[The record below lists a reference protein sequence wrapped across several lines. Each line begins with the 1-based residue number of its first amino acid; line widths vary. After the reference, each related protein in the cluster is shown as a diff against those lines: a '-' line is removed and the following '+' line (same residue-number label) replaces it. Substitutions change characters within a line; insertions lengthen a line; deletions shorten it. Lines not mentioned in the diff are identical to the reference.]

1 MQIILA
7 SASPNRRNIMDL
19 SGLVYEVIPGE
30 YEEDNHLDMPPAEL
44 VKHLA
49 LGKAQWVAE
58 RHPEA
63 LVIGADSLVFL
74 GDQVMGKPHTREKLV
89 EMITALSGQ
98 MSTQYTGYAI
108 VQGDQIVTG
117 VSEAKVYMREIE
129 PDEIERYA
137 QSPEGLDKAGG
148 YAIQGRASA
157 FISRIE
163 GSYMGIV
170 GLPLSELMVEL
181 RAFGV

>member
-7 SASPNRRNIMDL
+7 SASPRRREIMDL
-19 SGLVYEVIPGE
+19 TGLKYEVVPSE
-30 YEEDNHLDMPPAEL
+30 YEEDNHLNMPPAEL

-74 GDQVMGKPHTREKLV
+74 GGQVMGKPHTREKLV
-89 EMITALSGQ
+89 EMVTALSGRVN
-98 MSTQYTGYAI
+98 TVYTGYAI
-108 VQGDQIVTG
+108 VQGRQIVTG
-117 VSEAKVYMREIE
+117 FAEGKVFMREITS
-129 PDEIERYA
+129 DEIVRYA
-137 QSPEGLDKAGG
+137 QSDEGLDKAGG
-148 YAIQGRASA
+148 YAIQGLAAA
-157 FISRIE
+157 FIERIE

-170 GLPLSELMVEL
+170 GLPLSELVVEL